1 MLFFVGITISAQELP
16 PVQNFLPSE
25 YKAENQNWAISQ
37 SKDKLIYVANSKGL
51 LEFNGAKWTLFPS
64 PNETII
70 RSVKVVGERIYTG
83 CYMEFGYWKKNTL
96 GKLRYTS
103 LSKKIKQNLVQD
115 EEFWNILSIDRLMV
129 FQSLNHFYIYDLQD
143 DSVKVIESETTLPK
157 VFNFNKNLYF
167 QTLHEGLYRIENDS
181 KSLRYNSELF
191 LENEVIN
198 IFQYQDGL
206 LVLTRDKGFFKVEKG
221 ITKPWEIAAD
231 TLLSKVSVY
240 SALKL
245 KNGTYAL
252 GTIAHGVLHLDSD
265 GKLLNQ
271 IDQLKGLRNNT
282 VLSLFEDVDG
292 NLWLGLDNGISFIN
306 LTSPINVYHDSR
318 GVVGSVYVSVL
329 HRGNLY
335 LGTNQGLFYK
345 KIDGTTDFERIPGT
359 QGQVWSLNVI
369 DNELFCGHHM
379 GTFLIKNDRA
389 SSIANVQGTW
399 NIKPMEGRP
408 GVLLQGNYDGLYL
421 LEKANGSWQLKNK
434 ISGFEHSSRYFEF
447 FDKKIFVNHEYKGL
461 FTIHTDADLT
471 KALNVDI
478 DTIVKGS
485 NSGIKKY
492 RNDLLYCYEKGVLKY
507 DKDKSNFVKDS
518 LLSLVISDEDYISGK
533 MTVDEK
539 NGFLWIFSKSGV
551 NYISESNLAS
561 KPIIKSVPMTI
572 DTRNG
577 IVGYENVTALNE
589 NNKYLFGTSSG
600 YFTVNIDA
608 FPKQD
613 FSVQIATI
621 SNAGKNN
628 PVKQNSLLDKNRE
641 GDLKSYENNLE
652 IAYYAPEYKKYLKPE
667 YQYQLL
673 GMYPGWSPWKKEA
686 SISFENL
693 PYGSYTF
700 KVRAKIGDRISGNT
714 ATYSFQIKRPWYIS
728 YTMLGLYLLVFILAS
743 IFIHNL
749 YRRYYHK
756 SQQKLIE
763 RNRREMELAKA
774 QNEKEIIK
782 IKNEQL
788 KEEFRSKSNE
798 LAASTLSIIRKNEL
812 LSKVKEQL
820 VSSVEDKESVK
831 PIVSII
837 DKSLNQNDD
846 WELFKEA
853 FNNADRK
860 FLKKLKKSHPNLSPN
875 DIRLCAYLR
884 LNLSSKEIAPLLNI
898 SARSVEIKRY
908 RLRKK
913 MNLDHDANLVNYI
926 LKL

>member
-1 MLFFVGITISAQELP
+1 
-16 PVQNFLPSE
+16 
-25 YKAENQNWAISQ
+25 
-37 SKDKLIYVANSKGL
+37 
-51 LEFNGAKWTLFPS
+51 
-64 PNETII
+64 
-70 RSVKVVGERIYTG
+70 
-83 CYMEFGYWKKNTL
+83 
-96 GKLRYTS
+96 
-103 LSKKIKQNLVQD
+103 
-115 EEFWNILSIDRLMV
+115 
-129 FQSLNHFYIYDLQD
+129 
-143 DSVKVIESETTLPK
+143 
-157 VFNFNKNLYF
+157 
-167 QTLHEGLYRIENDS
+167 
-181 KSLRYNSELF
+181 
-191 LENEVIN
+191 
-198 IFQYQDGL
+198 
-206 LVLTRDKGFFKVEKG
+206 
-221 ITKPWEIAAD
+221 
-231 TLLSKVSVY
+231 
-240 SALKL
+240 
-245 KNGTYAL
+245 
-252 GTIAHGVLHLDSD
+252 
-265 GKLLNQ
+265 
-271 IDQLKGLRNNT
+271 
-282 VLSLFEDVDG
+282 
-292 NLWLGLDNGISFIN
+292 
-306 LTSPINVYHDSR
+306 
-318 GVVGSVYVSVL
+318 
-329 HRGNLY
+329 
-335 LGTNQGLFYK
+335 
-345 KIDGTTDFERIPGT
+345 
-359 QGQVWSLNVI
+359 
-369 DNELFCGHHM
+369 
-379 GTFLIKNDRA
+379 
-389 SSIANVQGTW
+389 
-399 NIKPMEGRP
+399 
-408 GVLLQGNYDGLYL
+408 
-421 LEKANGSWQLKNK
+421 
-434 ISGFEHSSRYFEF
+434 
-447 FDKKIFVNHEYKGL
+447 
-461 FTIHTDADLT
+461 
-471 KALNVDI
+471 
-478 DTIVKGS
+478 
-485 NSGIKKY
+485 
-492 RNDLLYCYEKGVLKY
+492 
-507 DKDKSNFVKDS
+507 
-518 LLSLVISDEDYISGK
+518 

-577 IVGYENVTALNE
+577 IVGYENFTALNE